1 MEFLFQINYLQKKP
15 SVLVPFV
22 IHIPLSLTTM
32 FICQSLI
39 VVKNAIFSGSKVV
52 RIDGKKD
59 GDQKVKIT
67 KKQLKQIIKEELEAA
82 LKTEGEQT
90 LISTTDISQPD
101 PNDNLFKL
109 MDKVT
114 DMALDKIGKRDDREA
129 EAEISPLSNE
139 IVTARLADIEGMANE
154 VIRRYEQGYKGE
166 TYE

>member
-1 MEFLFQINYLQKKP
+1 
-15 SVLVPFV
+15 
-22 IHIPLSLTTM
+22 
-32 FICQSLI
+32 
-39 VVKNAIFSGSKVV
+39 
-52 RIDGKKD
+52 
-59 GDQKVKIT
+59 VKIT